1 MIETQNII
9 ILGGGSAGWMTAS
22 TLINRYPEKNIT
34 VIESPNTPITG
45 VGESTLALFNDWLAM
60 IGIEDEDFM
69 PHTDASYKLSIKF
82 TDFYKKGESFH
93 YPFGSIYTDNLS
105 LGHRNWFYK
114 EDKLND
120 NYAKFLYSIMALV
133 DNNTITKNIDFELP
147 QFDFKRD
154 TAYHFDAIQF
164 ATWLR
169 ENYCKPRGV
178 NHIVEDITDIK
189 VDDDGI
195 VSLNNYEADLY
206 FDCTG
211 FKSVLMEK
219 LDVKFNSYNDL
230 LPNNKA
236 WATRVPYTDKEK
248 ELEPYTNCTAIE
260 NGWVWNI
267 PTWERIGTG
276 YVYSDKYISD
286 EEALD
291 EFKRHLDSK
300 GLDHSQ
306 SEFKN
311 IPMRI
316 GLHEDIFVKNVCA
329 IGLSAGFIEPLE
341 SNGLLTVHEFLK
353 HLICI
358 TDRNDKLSSMDILS
372 FNKACKSFF
381 NQFADF
387 VAAHFALSH
396 RDDTQYWKDI
406 SKRDWLKLSKVDS
419 YGISDTMDIFMQDWS
434 FFNSSYGI
442 HCISTG
448 MNYYGSSNSHIE
460 GCKRLNSTGYEYP
473 VSHIEYENSN
483 RDSLVKQWNIIGSTQ
498 PSLLTF
504 VSKIHENKQ

>member
-34 VIESPNTPITG
+34 VIESPTTPVTG
-45 VGESTLALFNDWLAM
+45 VGESTIGQFNDWLTM
-60 IGIEDEDFM
+60 VGIEDEDFM

-93 YPFGSIYTDNLS
+93 YPFGSIYPVDLS
-105 LGHRNWFYK
+105 FGHRNWFYK
-114 EDKLND
+114 ENKSND
-120 NYAKFLYSIMALV
+120 GYANFLWPQMALV
-133 DNNTITKNIDFELP
+133 NNNTITTNDDNLIPNFTL
-147 QFDFKRD
+147 KRD

-189 VDDDGI
+189 VDDNGI

-219 LDVKFNSYNDL
+219 LNVKFNSYNDL

-300 GLDHSQ
+300 DLDYSQ

-341 SNGLLTVHEFLK
+341 SNGLLTVHEFLTY
-353 HLICI
+353 LIYVM
-358 TDRNDKLSSMDILS
+358 DRNDKLSSLDVLS
-372 FNKACKSFF
+372 FNSECKSFF
-381 NQFADF
+381 NQYADF
-387 VAAHFALSH
+387 VATHFSLSH
-396 RDDTQYWKDI
+396 RDDTKYWQDI
-406 SKRDWLKLSKVDS
+406 SKRDWSKVTKS
-419 YGISDTMDIFMQDWS
+419 TKLGMLDTIDVFMKNWAYYNIE
-434 FFNSSYGI
+434 FGV
-442 HCISTG
+442 HAISTG
-448 MNYYGSSNSHIE
+448 MNYHGCSALHIKQQLQME
-460 GCKRLNSTGYEYP
+460 KHFPWSQVYDENKR
-473 VSHIEYENSN
+473 
-483 RDSLVKQWNIIGSTQ
+483 RDELVEEWDAIGKAQ